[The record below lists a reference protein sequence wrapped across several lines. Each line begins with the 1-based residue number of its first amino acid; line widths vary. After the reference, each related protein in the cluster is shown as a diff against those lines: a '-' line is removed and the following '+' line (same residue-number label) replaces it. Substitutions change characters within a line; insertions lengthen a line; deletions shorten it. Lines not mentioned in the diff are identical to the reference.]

1 MTPAARKVIITM
13 SSVYK
18 LIILMPV
25 VPRQVP
31 MTHILKI
38 FIDVISITSFWIQNG
53 GRIYD
58 RVVTVEKYLMLNQ

>member
-25 VPRQVP
+25 VTRQVL

-38 FIDVISITSFWIQNG
+38 LIDVISITSFWIQNG

-58 RVVTVEKYLMLNQ
+58 RVVTVEKSLMLNQ